1 LTLQLL
7 RHNQIS
13 RCSLLSVDQSK
24 QIDLTTMQTASM
36 TRTSGLVS
44 ISRNSVNRNV
54 FQKSLA
60 PVALRQRSM
69 STVRADANNTGGS
82 KGGSIT
88 NSGKTAQPD
97 SYEVCKACQ
106 VY

>member
-1 LTLQLL
+1 LL